1 MGKIRLDREEV
12 ELLDS
17 YEAGE
22 WRTIEGWE
30 TEARRYEEYA
40 RATFKKDRRVNI
52 RISSRD
58 LEEIQKRALEEGI
71 PYQTLIASILHK
83 YVSGR
88 LVERRETAGERARF
102 EQAMSR
108 VAEAKPEEYDRL

>member
-1 MGKIRLDREEV
+1 M

-22 WRTIEGWE
+22 WRKIEGWE

-40 RATFKKDRRVNI
+40 RATFRKDRRVNI

-88 LVERRETAGERARF
+88 LVERETARQRAKF
-102 EQAMSR
+102 EQAMSK
-108 VAEAKPEEYDRL
+108 VADGEPVEYD

>member
-1 MGKIRLDREEV
+1 MEKIRLDREEAT
-12 ELLDS
+12 LLDS
-17 YEAGE
+17 YDAGE

-30 TEARRYEEYA
+30 KEAKRYEEYA
-40 RATFKKDRRVNI
+40 RATFRKDRRVNI

-83 YVSGR
+83 YVSGW
-88 LVERRETAGERARF
+88 LVEHREGARR
-102 EQAMSR
+102 
-108 VAEAKPEEYDRL
+108 